1 MIVHGHF
8 GERGR
13 PNLTVGVRLLR
24 LRKYGPITFMVD
36 TGATRTVLSFEDARG
51 LGVSYASLAQ
61 AGAGRMVTGSVGFF
75 PESAELIFEDVQ
87 AGLSHAL
94 GLQIGIRQR
103 LSSGDPAL
111 PSLLGRDILENF
123 RLVMDRREGV
133 LSLALNLPLDMS

>member
-1 MIVHGHF
+1 
-8 GERGR
+8 
-13 PNLTVGVRLLR
+13 
-24 LRKYGPITFMVD
+24 MVD

-61 AGAGRMVTGSVGFF
+61 AGAGRMVTGSVGIF

-133 LSLALNLPLDMS
+133 LVLSLALNLPLDMS